1 MPENQNDATAEAV
14 TAETATV
21 EFTEAVVPA
30 AEPAAETEAPAAE
43 APVTEAPAAE
53 APAAKAEEA
62 PAAPAKT
69 EEASAAPAEEEEE
82 GIKFADLGIDGRVLA
97 ALQDVGYEKPSPIQA
112 ATIPLLLEGRDV
124 VGLAQTGTGKTAAF
138 AVPALSRL
146 AELHD
151 LNGPSRKTQALVLAP
166 TRELALQVAEAF
178 TSYAKHIDD
187 FTVLPVYGGS
197 AYGPQLAGLRRGAQV
212 VVGTPGRVIDHISK
226 GSLDLSELQYLVLD
240 EADEMLRM
248 GFAEDVEQI
257 FQQTPS

>member
-1 MPENQNDATAEAV
+1 MPENQDNSVDTENTQADVETTETVVAAAEK
-14 TAETATV
+14 TAETSGD
-21 EFTEAVVPA
+21 
-30 AEPAAETEAPAAE
+30 
-43 APVTEAPAAE
+43 
-53 APAAKAEEA
+53 K
-62 PAAPAKT
+62 
-69 EEASAAPAEEEEE
+69 PAESSADKPAESSGEKPAESSDDDDALR
-82 GIKFADLGIDGRVLA
+82 FVDLGIDARVLA

-187 FTVLPVYGGS
+187 FTV
-197 AYGPQLAGLRRGAQV
+197 
-212 VVGTPGRVIDHISK
+212 
-226 GSLDLSELQYLVLD
+226 
-240 EADEMLRM
+240 
-248 GFAEDVEQI
+248 
-257 FQQTPS
+257 

>member
-1 MPENQNDATAEAV
+1 MDEEYFPMPENQNDSTFEAA
-14 TAETATV
+14 TAETAAV
-21 EFTEAVVPA
+21 EFTEAAVPA
-30 AEPAAETEAPAAE
+30 AEPAPAAETSVEAPA
-43 APVTEAPAAE
+43 

-62 PAAPAKT
+62 PAVDA
-69 EEASAAPAEEEEE
+69 EEEE

-178 TSYAKHIDD
+178 
-187 FTVLPVYGGS
+187 
-197 AYGPQLAGLRRGAQV
+197 
-212 VVGTPGRVIDHISK
+212 
-226 GSLDLSELQYLVLD
+226 
-240 EADEMLRM
+240 
-248 GFAEDVEQI
+248 
-257 FQQTPS
+257 